1 MLQVRHLH
9 LSPLFI
15 VVATACQGNVAAGW
29 LPLPSLLAPVPFL
42 HVVQPFFYIIYT
54 LNVVY
59 DAVDTFQGAAASR
72 KGRAKQKGRG

>member
-15 VVATACQGNVAAGW
+15 VVATACQGNVAAGS
-29 LPLPSLLAPVPFL
+29 LPPLLSSCCAAI
-42 HVVQPFFYIIYT
+42 FYIIYT

-59 DAVDTFQGAAASR
+59 DAADTFQGTAAS
-72 KGRAKQKGRG
+72 KTGRGRG